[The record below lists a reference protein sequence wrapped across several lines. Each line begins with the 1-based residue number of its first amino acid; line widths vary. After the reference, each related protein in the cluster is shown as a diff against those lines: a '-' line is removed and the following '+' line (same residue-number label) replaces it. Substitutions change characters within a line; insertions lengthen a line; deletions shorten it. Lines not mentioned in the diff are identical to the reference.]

1 MPAASSVKLGDPEPV
16 QTLETIRMVRSNS
29 SQGGQ
34 TASVIKSG
42 TTINLSPTI
51 NISGAGSKAD
61 LKKIANELIA
71 LMRHEVELESLRG
84 R

>member
-1 MPAASSVKLGDPEPV
+1 M
-16 QTLETIRMVRSNS
+16 IRSNS
-29 SQGGQ
+29 GQGGQ
-34 TASVIKSG
+34 SVSVVKSG

-61 LKKIANELIA
+61 LKKIANELIT
-71 LMRHEVELESLRG
+71 LMRHEVELENLRG